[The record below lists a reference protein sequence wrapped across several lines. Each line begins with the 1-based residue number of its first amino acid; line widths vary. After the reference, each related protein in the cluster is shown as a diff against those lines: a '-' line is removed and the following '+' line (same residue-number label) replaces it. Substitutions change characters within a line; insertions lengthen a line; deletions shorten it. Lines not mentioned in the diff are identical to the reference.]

1 MKTLQKITMLIA
13 LVALFA
19 SCHSNIN
26 VNKILSNQDTK
37 KAIMDTIANNSDL
50 SKEMMETMMKSE
62 NSKMMMMENRQMMDM
77 KGFNSNIE
85 KDALKNENFRKVLY
99 TSKHLQLVL
108 MSLKPG
114 EDIGEETHPNIDQFF
129 RFESGKGKC
138 IINGNEYKVENGDV
152 IVIPAGSKHNVIN
165 TDAIKELKMYTI
177 YGPPNHKDGIINA
190 TKKDSEKNDVKFDG
204 KTTE

>member
-19 SCHSNIN
+19 SCQSNIN

-37 KAIMDTIANNSDL
+37 KAIMDTIANNSNL
-50 SKEMMETMMKSE
+50 SKEMMETMM
-62 NSKMMMMENRQMMDM
+62 NSKNSKKMMPGNANM

-85 KDALKNENFRKVLY
+85 KDALENENFRKVLY

-165 TDAIKELKMYTI
+165 TDAVKELKMYTI

>member
-1 MKTLQKITMLIA
+1 MKILQKITMLIA

-19 SCHSNIN
+19 SCQSKIN

-37 KAIMDTIANNSDL
+37 KAIMDTIANNSNL
-50 SKEMMETMMKSE
+50 SKEMMETMMNSE
-62 NSKMMMMENRQMMDM
+62 NSKIMMLGNANM
-77 KGFNSNIE
+77 KGFYSNIE

-108 MSLKPG
+108 MTLKPG

-129 RFESGKGKC
+129 RFEGGKGKC

-152 IVIPAGSKHNVIN
+152 IVVPAGSKHNVIN
-165 TDAIKELKMYTI
+165 TDAVKELKMYTI

>member
-1 MKTLQKITMLIA
+1 
-13 LVALFA
+13 
-19 SCHSNIN
+19 
-26 VNKILSNQDTK
+26 
-37 KAIMDTIANNSDL
+37 
-50 SKEMMETMMKSE
+50 
-62 NSKMMMMENRQMMDM
+62 M

-99 TSKHLQLVL
+99 TSKHLQVVL

-129 RFESGKGKC
+129 RFEGGKGKC

-165 TDAIKELKMYTI
+165 TDAVKELKMYTI
-177 YGPPNHKDGIINA
+177 YGPPNHKDGLINA
-190 TKKDSEKNDVKFDG
+190 TKKDAEKNDIEFDG

>member
-1 MKTLQKITMLIA
+1 MKTLQKITILIA
-13 LVALFA
+13 FVALFA
-19 SCHSNIN
+19 SCQSNN

-37 KAIMDTIANNSDL
+37 KAIMDTIANNSNL
-50 SKEMMETMMKSE
+50 SKEMMETLMNSK
-62 NSKMMMMENRQMMDM
+62 NSKMMMLGNANM
-77 KGFNSNIE
+77 KGFYSNIE

-129 RFESGKGKC
+129 RFEGGKGKC
-138 IINGNEYKVENGDV
+138 IINGNEYLVENGDV

-165 TDAIKELKMYTI
+165 TDAVKELKMYTI

>member
-19 SCHSNIN
+19 SCQSNIN
-26 VNKILSNQDTK
+26 VNKILSKQDTK
-37 KAIMDTIANNSDL
+37 KAIMDTIANNSNL
-50 SKEMMETMMKSE
+50 SKEMMETMM
-62 NSKMMMMENRQMMDM
+62 NSKNSKKMMPGNANM

-129 RFESGKGKC
+129 RFEGGKGKC
-138 IINGNEYKVENGDV
+138 IINGNEYLVENGDV

-165 TDAIKELKMYTI
+165 TDDVKELKMYTI

>member
-13 LVALFA
+13 FVALFA
-19 SCHSNIN
+19 SCQSNIN

-37 KAIMDTIANNSDL
+37 KAIMDTIANNSNL
-50 SKEMMETMMKSE
+50 SKEMMETLMNSK
-62 NSKMMMMENRQMMDM
+62 NSKMMMLGNANM
-77 KGFNSNIE
+77 KGFYSNIE

-129 RFESGKGKC
+129 RFEGGKGKC
-138 IINGNEYKVENGDV
+138 IINGNEYLVENGDV
-152 IVIPAGSKHNVIN
+152 IVIPAGSKHNIIN

-177 YGPPNHKDGIINA
+177 YGSPNHKDGIINA

>member
-152 IVIPAGSKHNVIN
+152 IVVPAGSKHNVIN